1 MITLSKC
8 YMAIV
13 YDVNVIIGYYIRKL
27 VFKEKR
33 LLDNTENDPIPIA
46 LNDTSVIKNGKKI
59 EIK

>member
-8 YMAIV
+8 YMALV

-33 LLDNTENDPIPIA
+33 LLDNTENEPIPIA
-46 LNDTSVIKNGKKI
+46 LSDTSVIKNGKKI